1 MIMRIDPKVTDHS
14 PLDGFSESDRQEFK
28 LHGRKAVKAAALS
41 VMGSH
46 AWIRLNELH
55 ASGVRFTRRVGN
67 YCEQCASP
75 VLDALEG
82 EPLSV
87 YTSGLISHAVHTND
101 GGEIIRL
108 VSKLSEK
115 GRM

>member
-1 MIMRIDPKVTDHS
+1 MKAAVKMTDRS
-14 PLDGFSESDRQEFK
+14 PLGGFSESDRQEFK
-28 LHGRKAVKAAALS
+28 SHGRKAVKAAALS

-46 AWIRLNELH
+46 AWTRLNELH
-55 ASGVRFTRRVGN
+55 ASGVRFTKRVGN

-87 YTSGLISHAVHTND
+87 YTSGLISHAVHTAD

-108 VSKLSEK
+108 ISKLSEK